1 MNFTKEQKIG
11 QVQTEMNID
20 QVINLRVQAEEMLGM
35 LLNTDVYFQE
45 LTIEFYGLQED
56 VSDVL
61 TVRALAGKIK
71 RLKGSGRKINTS
83 ATGVLDRNMSL
94 LFLLGS
100 EKELEEDS
108 VLIIGGVEAEISGT
122 AKDIEEALIEMKEHN
137 KFILGV
143 LKKTLNESLYR
154 KCERAINAGKT
165 IRISANELFE
175 ANLAIVM

>member
-20 QVINLRVQAEEMLGM
+20 QVINLRGQAEEVLGM

-56 VSDVL
+56 MSDIL

-100 EKELEEDS
+100 ERELEEDS

-154 KCERAINAGKT
+154 KCERAINAGT
-165 IRISANELFE
+165 IIRISANELFE

>member
-20 QVINLRVQAEEMLGM
+20 QVINLRGQAEEVLGM

-56 VSDVL
+56 LSDIL

-83 ATGVLDRNMSL
+83 ATGELDRNMSL

-108 VLIIGGVEAEISGT
+108 VLTVGGVEAEVAGT
-122 AKDIEEALIEMKEHN
+122 VAEIEETLAVIKEHD
-137 KFILGV
+137 KFILGI
-143 LKKTLNESLYR
+143 LKKTLNEPLYK
-154 KCERAINAGKT
+154 KCAHAIKLGKKV
-165 IRISANELFE
+165 RITAKELFE
-175 ANLAIVM
+175 ANLAVIM